1 LDIAKTKIDHAIEQG
16 LPFAVV
22 GADTWYGQDGSFRDH
37 IAAVGKLYMVS
48 IPCDTPV
55 YLEEPVIGVP
65 ETPPGH
71 RGPRYRNERVLKG
84 LPQTVTQVARQTS
97 FESVFVRDCER
108 GTLEY
113 AHAFLE
119 VWTLRE
125 EKREDAEGN
134 AYTGLKAVK
143 ELLVIRKDTPK
154 KMSYSLS
161 NASITTAPRTLAQWK
176 ANRYFVE
183 RTIQDTKTEA
193 GWDDLSSSKYRAYLH
208 TLAIDALAVWFVA
221 RVKLK
226 MRPRQVGVE
235 VIQDQLGVRRLPEL
249 SFATIRELLLTVFPL
264 KTLTKETAVE
274 LVTKKLMGRVK
285 STRSRL
291 KGIKMRT

>member
-1 LDIAKTKIDHAIEQG
+1 MLNVDDSGDDCSSVGKAGAQKQYLGRLGKVDVGQVGVVVSYYHDGIWSLVDAELFLPESWFEKEKKKEWKRLHIPEDREFSSKLEIGKAKIDHAIEQG

-22 GADTWYGQDGSFRDH
+22 GADTWYGQDGSFREH

-55 YLEEPVIGVP
+55 YVEEPVIGVP

-113 AHAFLE
+113 EHAFIE

-161 NASITTAPRTLAQWK
+161 NAPITTDTRT
-176 ANRYFVE
+176 
-183 RTIQDTKTEA
+183 
-193 GWDDLSSSKYRAYLH
+193 
-208 TLAIDALAVWFVA
+208 
-221 RVKLK
+221 
-226 MRPRQVGVE
+226 
-235 VIQDQLGVRRLPEL
+235 
-249 SFATIRELLLTVFPL
+249 
-264 KTLTKETAVE
+264 
-274 LVTKKLMGRVK
+274 
-285 STRSRL
+285 
-291 KGIKMRT
+291 